1 MAAPVFSESPGN
13 TPISEDELKAL
24 IPNLATRAELN
35 EWERENIILAERW
48 CFSPRVLKAFNPVS
62 ETDLRKLHREMFGR
76 TWKWAG
82 TYRNTEKNIGVPV
95 VQINNAIAAF
105 LGDADYWIK
114 EKAFEPDEL
123 AVRFHHRLVHI
134 HPFPNGNGRHSRL
147 LADVLVV
154 RLGRPRFSWGQ
165 ANLQPANPVR
175 DRYISAI
182 KQADNGDI
190 KPLMEFARS

>member
-1 MAAPVFSESPGN
+1 MASSPLPDSPGN
-13 TPISEDELKAL
+13 TPISEDEIGAL

-48 CFSPRVLKAFNPVS
+48 CFSPRVLKNFNPIS
-62 ETDLRKLHREMFGR
+62 ETGLRQLHREMFGK

-82 TYRNTEKNIGVPV
+82 TYRNTEKTIGVPV
-95 VQINNAIAAF
+95 IQINNAIAAF
-105 LGDADYWIK
+105 LGDAGYWIK

-154 RLGRPRFSWGQ
+154 QLGRPRFPWGR
-165 ANLQPANPVR
+165 ANLQPGSPVR
-175 DRYISAI
+175 DRYISSV
-182 KQADNGDI
+182 KQADGGDI

>member
-1 MAAPVFSESPGN
+1 MAASFLSESPGN
-13 TPISEDELKAL
+13 TPISQDELAAL

-48 CFSPRVLKAFNPVS
+48 CFSPRVLKAINPVS
-62 ETDLRKLHREMFGR
+62 EADLRKLHHKMFGK

-82 TYRNTEKNIGVPV
+82 NYRRTEKNIGVPV
-95 VQINNAIAAF
+95 VQINNSMAAF

-114 EKAFEPDEL
+114 ERTFEPDEL

-134 HPFPNGNGRHSRL
+134 HPFPNGNGRHARL

-154 RLGRPRFSWGQ
+154 QLGRSRFTWGR
-165 ANLQPANPVR
+165 ANFQPAGPVR

-182 KQADNGDI
+182 KEADKGDI
-190 KPLMEFARS
+190 KPLREFARS

>member
-1 MAAPVFSESPGN
+1 MGAALLSDSPGN
-13 TPISEDELKAL
+13 TPISPDEIEGL

-48 CFSPRVLKAFNPVS
+48 CFSQRVLKSFNPAS
-62 ETDLRKLHREMFGR
+62 EADLRELHRQMFGK

-82 TYRNTEKNIGVPV
+82 TYRKTEKTIGLPV

-114 EKAFEPDEL
+114 EKAFEPDEI

-147 LADVLVV
+147 IADVLVV
-154 RLGRPRFSWGQ
+154 QLGMPRFPWGR
-165 ANLQPANPVR
+165 ANLQSAGEVR
-175 DRYISAI
+175 DRYIAAI
-182 KQADNGDI
+182 KKADDGDI
-190 KPLMEFARS
+190 KPLLEFARS